1 VAAVV
6 QTEMLML
13 QPLLVFQAVLVV
25 VALKTALLVVLVVAE
40 IHLQLLP
47 HKEIVVV
54 LDMAMV
60 LLGAAEA
67 VAVVQGLLVQTLQQ
81 VERLMVLV
89 LVV

>member
-1 VAAVV
+1 
-6 QTEMLML
+6 
-13 QPLLVFQAVLVV
+13 VV

-54 LDMAMV
+54 LVMAMV